1 MKKNKLGT
9 SSLEVSKV
17 CLGTMTFGEQNSPD
31 ESFDQMTY
39 AFENGVNFF
48 DTAEMYPIPG
58 RKHTQGNTERI
69 IGDWLEE
76 SGNREEIYIASK
88 VSGPGLNWIR
98 KGTKF
103 SKDQI
108 HKAVDDSL
116 KRLKVDSI
124 DLYQLHWPERANNK
138 FGHRIYPWHI
148 NEGYKHNFMAIL
160 EALVELLESGKIKNW
175 GLSNETSWGIMK
187 FMQLCDQYGITKPVS
202 VQNAY
207 SLMNRLFEYGAS
219 EVAQFENIGLMAY
232 SPLAFGLLSGK
243 YLSNARPKGAR
254 LTDYPVFSRFLNP
267 QAIKAVEE
275 FKHLAEKNGLTVTEL
290 SLAFVMSKPFVQT
303 TIIGATKMS
312 QLKENIESAYIE
324 LPEVLMAEIEDI
336 FNKHPDAAV

>member
-17 CLGTMTFGEQNSPD
+17 CLGTMTFGEQNRPD

-58 RKHTQGNTERI
+58 RKYTQGNTERI

-76 SGNREEIYIASK
+76 SGTRNQIYIATK

-103 SKDQI
+103 SKEQI
-108 HKAVDDSL
+108 HKAVDNSL

-138 FGHRIYPWHI
+138 FGHRIYPWDL
-148 NEGYKHNFMAIL
+148 NEGYRHNFMAIL

-232 SPLAFGLLSGK
+232 SPLAFGLLTGK
-243 YLSNARPKGAR
+243 YLSNIRPKGAR
-254 LTDYPVFSRFLNP
+254 LTDYPIFSRFLNP
-267 QAIKAVEE
+267 QAIKAVGE
-275 FKHLAEKNGLTVTEL
+275 FKHLAEKNGLSVTEL

-324 LPEVLMAEIEDI
+324 LPEGLIAEIEDV
-336 FNKHPDAAV
+336 FKKYPDAAV

>member
-9 SSLEVSKV
+9 STLEVSKV

-39 AFENGVNFF
+39 AFENGINFF

-76 SGNREEIYIASK
+76 SGNREEIYIATK

-124 DLYQLHWPERANNK
+124 DLYQLHWPERGNNK

-232 SPLAFGLLSGK
+232 SPLAFGLLSGGWAAGVPQAGRRSPH
-243 YLSNARPKGAR
+243 LRPPTEQARRNRRRTPRQAWRNDGGAR
-254 LTDYPVFSRFLNP
+254 LRHS
-267 QAIKAVEE
+267 
-275 FKHLAEKNGLTVTEL
+275 
-290 SLAFVMSKPFVQT
+290 
-303 TIIGATKMS
+303 
-312 QLKENIESAYIE
+312 
-324 LPEVLMAEIEDI
+324 
-336 FNKHPDAAV
+336 

>member
-9 SSLEVSKV
+9 STLEVSKV

-39 AFENGVNFF
+39 AFENGINFF

-76 SGNREEIYIASK
+76 SGNREEIYLATK
-88 VSGPGLNWIR
+88 VSGPGVNWIR
-98 KGTKF
+98 KGTRF

-108 HKAVDDSL
+108 YKAVDNSL

-148 NEGYKHNFMAIL
+148 NEGYKHNFMVIL

-187 FMQLCDQYGITKPVS
+187 FMQLCDQYGIIKPVS

-219 EVAQFENIGLMAY
+219 EVAQFENIGLMA
-232 SPLAFGLLSGK
+232 
-243 YLSNARPKGAR
+243 
-254 LTDYPVFSRFLNP
+254 
-267 QAIKAVEE
+267 
-275 FKHLAEKNGLTVTEL
+275 
-290 SLAFVMSKPFVQT
+290 
-303 TIIGATKMS
+303 
-312 QLKENIESAYIE
+312 
-324 LPEVLMAEIEDI
+324 
-336 FNKHPDAAV
+336 

>member
-69 IGDWLEE
+69 IGDWLQE

-232 SPLAFGLLSGK
+232 SPLALGLVSGK

-254 LTDYPVFSRFLNP
+254 LTDYPVFSRFLNS